1 MYVIGERINGM
12 FKAVAKA
19 IAERDAAF
27 IGDLARR
34 QVEAGAHA
42 LDVNT
47 GPTEGDPVEVMRW
60 LVETVQDAVDVPVS
74 IDTPKLPVL
83 LSGLRAARRGS
94 IINSTT
100 GAKDKLDAILP
111 LAAEFDATVIGLT
124 IDERGI
130 PRNAESR
137 AEIAMTIVVRAMEA
151 GLPADRLLLDPI
163 VLPVSAA
170 QDQCAAALEAIGL
183 FKGLS
188 QPAPK
193 VVVGLSNVSQ
203 GTTQRSLVNRTYLVM
218 AMARGLDAA
227 ILDPFDRELMDL
239 QKTAGILL
247 NQEIYAENYLELAT
261 PEPVTAGAPAG

>member
-12 FKAVAKA
+12 FRAVAKA

-83 LSGLRAARRGS
+83 QSGLRATRRPP
-94 IINSTT
+94 IINSTS
-100 GAKDKLDAILP
+100 GARDRLDAILP
-111 LAAEFDATVIGLT
+111 LAAEHDAMVIGLT

-137 AEIAMTIVVRAMEA
+137 TEIALTIVAAAMEA
-151 GLPADRLLLDPI
+151 GLPSDRLLLDPI

-170 QDQCAAALEAIGL
+170 QDQSAAALAAIGQ
-183 FKGLS
+183 FKSLS
-188 QPAPK
+188 QPSPK
-193 VVVGLSNVSQ
+193 VIVGLSNVSQ
-203 GTTQRSLVNRTYLVM
+203 GTTHRSLVNRTYLVM
-218 AMARGLDAA
+218 AMAMGLDAA
-227 ILDPFDRELMDL
+227 ILDPFDRDLMDL
-239 QKTAGILL
+239 MKTAGILL
-247 NQEIYAENYLELAT
+247 NQEIYAENYLELGAGSA
-261 PEPVTAGAPAG
+261 VAAAAGA